1 MDDYRDIFVLRSG
14 RADAVP
20 GAVHVSPAL
29 EPSFQVPVLS
39 GAQRPGPM
47 VLHFLVVRFG
57 PVPVG
62 LYT

>member
-1 MDDYRDIFVLRSG
+1 VDDYRDVFVLRSG
-14 RADAVP
+14 RADAVL
-20 GAVHVSPAL
+20 GAVHVSQAL
-29 EPSFQVPVLS
+29 EPSVPVQVLS

-47 VLHFLVVRFG
+47 VLQFLVVRSG